1 MSLSGFRLGFCA
13 VASENEEELFIVGGI
28 DQNNE
33 RKRLE
38 SLNLTTMDWTRLAD
52 MNANRSSLACARL
65 GDGLLVSGGWGNL
78 DNEDDTAP
86 LAPVRTV
93 EFYDPASGINYKSS
107 HSIRVYIPYTT
118 WYSKSES

>member
-1 MSLSGFRLGFCA
+1 M
-13 VASENEEELFIVGGI
+13 ASENEEELFIVGGI

-107 HSIRVYIPYTT
+107 HSIRVYIPYT